1 MTTKDQLTLIVEKI
15 ERLEDERR
23 DIADLI
29 KDAYAEAKGNGF
41 DTTALRKVIAM
52 RRKDADQRA
61 EEEAMLEA
69 YMAALGML

>member
-15 ERLEDERR
+15 ERLEAERR

-29 KDAYAEAKGNGF
+29 KEAYAEAKGNGF

-61 EEEAMLEA
+61 EEEAMLET